1 MIVDVAPMVM
11 RHIRREMRRRANGL
25 SVPQF
30 RALLYV
36 YRHEAAGLA
45 EIAEHVGLMPPSA
58 SKMMDKLVARGLVLR
73 EIPSDDRRRIRL
85 TLTARGRAS
94 VELARRGTAEELA
107 HVVAKL
113 TPEQRVVLAQGL
125 NILSEL
131 FSEHPPARLPH
142 A

>member
-45 EIAEHVGLMPPSA
+45 EVAEHVGLMPPSA

-73 EIPSDDRRRIRL
+73 EVPTSDRRRVRL
-85 TLTARGRAS
+85 TLTARGRAA
-94 VELARRGTAEELA
+94 VEVARRGTAEELA
-107 HVVAKL
+107 RVVAKL
-113 TPEQRVVLAQGL
+113 TPEQRAVLVHGL
-125 NILSEL
+125 NVLGQL
-131 FSEHPPARLPH
+131 FSERPPDRLPH